1 VRAADPPDGIADP
14 SEGPIGRERGKR
26 RGQHGDNGESPVIDS
41 DSVEAAL
48 DKEHAPIVGRR
59 AFIKVPAAHQPE
71 I

>member
-1 VRAADPPDGIADP
+1 MATMANP
-14 SEGPIGRERGKR
+14 
-26 RGQHGDNGESPVIDS
+26 PVIDS

-48 DKEHAPIVGRR
+48 DKEHAPIVGCR